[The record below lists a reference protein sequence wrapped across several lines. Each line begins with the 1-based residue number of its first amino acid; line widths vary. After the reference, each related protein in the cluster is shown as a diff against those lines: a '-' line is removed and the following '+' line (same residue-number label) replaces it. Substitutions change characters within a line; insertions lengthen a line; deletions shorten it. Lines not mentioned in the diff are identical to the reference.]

1 KTQKLPPHG
10 LENIGGQ
17 GTPKPS
23 GLPPGQPN
31 AAKKII
37 PNPPEP
43 PPPQPHRISD
53 GKKRGDTRAH
63 RVAHHVDARELEMI
77 EQGSHILRHARAV
90 IVCWIIELARGTV
103 SSIVERDDAPAG
115 LYQRRNPAGIDPIH
129 MGRGCKTVHENDRL
143 ALPLI
148 KKCDF

>member
-1 KTQKLPPHG
+1 
-10 LENIGGQ
+10 
-17 GTPKPS
+17 
-23 GLPPGQPN
+23 
-31 AAKKII
+31 
-37 PNPPEP
+37 
-43 PPPQPHRISD
+43 
-53 GKKRGDTRAH
+53 
-63 RVAHHVDARELEMI
+63 MI

-90 IVCWIIELARGTV
+90 IVCWIIELARGTM

-148 KKCDF
+148 KKCDLDLVVREPPHRPKGHGLLLRI